1 LTEPKSGRIMEV
13 YTTAPG
19 VQVYTGNFLDGSQKG
34 KGGYSHQKHSA
45 VCLETQNFPDSP
57 NKSNFPSPILRPGET
72 YRHIAIHKFSVKQT
86 SKL

>member
-1 LTEPKSGRIMEV
+1 MEV

-34 KGGYSHQKHSA
+34 KGGYFHQKHTA

-72 YRHIAIHKFSVKQT
+72 YRHIAVHKFSVKQT